1 MDSLHTFQR
10 PVVAVQGL
18 GFVGAAMC
26 SAVAPARTTDG
37 LPRYTVIGVDLPTPE
52 GQLRTDAVN
61 RGELTD
67 AFGCADNQDGSH
79 ATALSA

>member
-37 LPRYTVIGVDLPTPE
+37 LPRNTVIGVDLPTPE
-52 GQLRTDAVN
+52 GQMRTDAVN
-61 RGELTD
+61 RGE
-67 AFGCADNQDGSH
+67 
-79 ATALSA
+79 